1 MNPFFPKWFKNSIC
15 YISILIL
22 FLAYSL
28 LIFHLYFIYINP
40 ERKTT
45 QIKEGIYLVVPIL
58 KWHLDES
65 NEKKY
70 LCKIALWNLMVLR
83 KLELLKVQYLSV
95 CILNIFGFLKGKS
108 EIVSLSFVWSKILEI
123 NSSHKCVARS
133 IKICVY
139 IGGCWFLQGKATK
152 WIGSDYIS
160 LK

>member
-1 MNPFFPKWFKNSIC
+1 
-15 YISILIL
+15 
-22 FLAYSL
+22 
-28 LIFHLYFIYINP
+28 
-40 ERKTT
+40 
-45 QIKEGIYLVVPIL
+45 
-58 KWHLDES
+58 
-65 NEKKY
+65 
-70 LCKIALWNLMVLR
+70 MVLR
-83 KLELLKVQYLSV
+83 KLELLKVQYLPV

-139 IGGCWFLQGKATK
+139 IGGCWFLQGKVTK